1 MWKSKPLLL
10 LSLLILPIL
19 ISACGSSSA
28 DGIANAEGY
37 LQDVANGDVIAA
49 HEHVCG
55 IHEADVDR
63 IVAST
68 STFSGERGTFDMHD
82 ISCQESGNF
91 VECNYTLSAT
101 VYGREQNDAGE
112 TQQVILNED
121 SRIISETYRIDN
133 NLVCGVV
140 GSTISGGASEVADV
154 NEADMSE
161 DNASSTE
168 DTTNSE

>member
-19 ISACGSSSA
+19 ISACGGSSA
-28 DGIANAEGY
+28 DGVANAEGY
-37 LQDVANGDVIAA
+37 LEDVANGDIVAA
-49 HEHVCG
+49 HEHVCE
-55 IHEADVDR
+55 IHESDVDR
-63 IVAST
+63 IVART
-68 STFSGERGTFDMHD
+68 SIFSGERGTFDMHD
-82 ISCQESGNF
+82 ISCRESGHF

-101 VYGREQNDAGE
+101 VYGRERHDDG
-112 TQQVILNED
+112 TIQQVILNED
-121 SRIISETYRIDN
+121 SRTISETYRIDD

-140 GSTISGGASEVADV
+140 ASTISGGVSEVADV

-161 DNASSTE
+161 DNTSSTE